1 MNIHESIE
9 YLQAHLQKPLD
20 TLIILGSGFQS
31 LVSDFGFYKKIA
43 FAEIPSFS
51 KTTAPGHES
60 FLYFSKWKE
69 QHVAIMAGRFHFYE
83 GYDFEKIA
91 YPIYVLKK
99 LGIKNLILTNASG
112 GLSERIQIGKPVLIR
127 DFISF
132 GFGSASC
139 QVSSTISYAFHTGP
153 NYGTPAE
160 YQMLQ
165 KLNIDLVG
173 MSTLPEILAAQN
185 LNLNIL
191 AISVPVCT
199 YFPPE
204 NISEPTEAEVFNA
217 SKKALPKVFK
227 MITNHSWN
235 SSPSSK

>member
-1 MNIHESIE
+1 MCIRDS
-9 YLQAHLQKPLD
+9 AK
-20 TLIILGSGFQS
+20 
-31 LVSDFGFYKKIA
+31 V
-43 FAEIPSFS
+43 PSFF
-51 KTTAPGHES
+51 KATAPGHES
-60 FLYFSKWKE
+60 FLYFSKWNG
-69 QHVAIMAGRFHFYE
+69 QHLAIMAGRFHFYE
-83 GYDFEKIA
+83 GYSFEEIA
-91 YPIYVLKK
+91 KPISIFKK

-112 GLSERIQIGKPVLIR
+112 GLSQRIQIGEPVLIR

-132 GFGSASC
+132 GYGSASL
-139 QVSSTISYAFHTGP
+139 QIDSNVSYAFVTGP

-160 YQMLQ
+160 YRMLQ
-165 KLNIDLVG
+165 KLKTDLVG
-173 MSTLPEILAAQN
+173 MSTLPEVLAAQK

-204 NISEPTEAEVFNA
+204 NISEPTEAEVINA

-235 SSPSSK
+235 LSLSSK